1 MPVNVDTVY
10 QTVQA
15 LANKE
20 QRGYITPQEFNIYA
34 NQAQM
39 DIFDQYFY
47 DLNQFRR
54 LPGNNTEYADMV
66 DILEEKINI
75 FKQGPLPLDSG
86 DTLTDVYKLTDLN
99 YNGKIIEEIRY
110 EDYYKIQTPLLKPST
125 HRPVYWRKDGKIYW
139 SPNEGSISAH
149 WIRKPAKVNWAYQ
162 DAGGSA
168 QYDVSNSSDF
178 ELHASEETKLVV
190 KILQLAGITLKDP
203 SLYQIG
209 AAEDNKNIQQ
219 EKS

>member
-1 MPVNVDTVY
+1 MVLVDDIY
-10 QTVQA
+10 QRVLTLV
-15 LANKE
+15 NKE

-86 DTLTDVYKLTDLN
+86 DTLTDVYKLTDL
-99 YNGKIIEEIRY
+99 
-110 EDYYKIQTPLLKPST
+110 KPST

-149 WIRKPAKVNWAYQ
+149 WIRKPAKVNWAYE